1 MQKKV
6 LLILK
11 GQKRISAYLFA
22 FAMLLSMNPWFVYF
36 DITVTR
42 KLFLIAGLTVLSYLL
57 SDDLFGYINRTGS
70 ILVLFLLA
78 AFTGTR
84 GNFNAY
90 LGTFIHSLPFL
101 LLLSAKDFFKS
112 ALFDVFN
119 KVFWWIIAISLSFW
133 ILVLIGIPLPHVY
146 WRGDSYAFEN
156 YYFFLKSV
164 NYDFGLFPRFCSI
177 FLEPGYVAC
186 FISFFLFI
194 KKYDFR
200 DWHNIVYLV
209 ALILTFS
216 VAGWLLF
223 AVGLIPYLNQRGRVK
238 WAYIVFV
245 FIAIAAYFYFIRN
258 EDSAVGML
266 IGERVRFEDG
276 SMVGYNRANM
286 ELEDYWNNSFW
297 NSDKVMWGLGE
308 QYKTNFD
315 FGASVDLRAYI
326 IRYGIIATILY
337 VLFLLS
343 CLIRY
348 RSRLGVW
355 FFIIVLAFVYRGYSI
370 MFWEATLCLYLIGL
384 TSLYV
389 DTQHDVKRPKTTS
402 LSNRGVHLRSRS

>member
-22 FAMLLSMNPWFVYF
+22 FAMIVSINPWFVF
-36 DITVTR
+36 FNISGTT
-42 KLFLIAGLTVLSYLL
+42 KLFLILGLTLLSYLL

-78 AFTGTR
+78 AFAGTR

-90 LGTFIHSLPFL
+90 LGTFIHSVPFL
-101 LLLSAKDFFKS
+101 LLLSAKDYFKH

-133 ILVLIGIPLPHVY
+133 ILFLVGLPLPHEY
-146 WRGDSYAFEN
+146 WRGENYAFEN
-156 YYFFLKSV
+156 YYFFLKAAYYNFS
-164 NYDFGLFPRFCSI
+164 LFPRFCSI

-186 FISFFLFI
+186 YISFLLFI

-223 AVGLIPYLNQRGRVK
+223 VVGLIPYLNQRGRVK
-238 WAYIVFV
+238 WAYVAFV
-245 FIAIAAYFYFIRN
+245 IIAIVAYFYFVRN

-276 SMVGYNRANM
+276 SMVGYNRASD
-286 ELEDYWNNSFW
+286 ELEDYWNNYFW
-297 NSDKVMWGLGE
+297 KSDKVLFGLGE
-308 QYKTNFD
+308 QYLTNFD
-315 FGASVDLRAYI
+315 FGASVDMRAYI
-326 IRYGIIATILY
+326 IRYGIIAAVLY
-337 VLFLLS
+337 ILFLLS

-370 MFWEATLCLYLIGL
+370 MFWEATLCLYLIGITAL
-384 TSLYV
+384 FV
-389 DTQHDVKRPKTTS
+389 EEQHVVARPKS
-402 LSNRGVHLRSRS
+402 IKQKN